1 MYTYDDLLKEDENRN
16 TSIGGDVVDAF
27 QAGMA
32 NSAAGVANFVGA
44 EGMADSFKDI
54 AESQYETMTPES
66 QLAMGKR
73 LINED
78 MSLGDGFTDP
88 RTWLL
93 NLSQLTGD
101 MATTIVPGGVLGKG
115 ASLAGRAMGA
125 VKAANSI
132 GKATSVGG
140 NVAMNIASAGG
151 QAGLGA
157 QQDILNMDFEDLEDS
172 PAFTEK
178 ALAFSEQGFD
188 DFEALS
194 KAREELAYEIN
205 DRITT
210 DPTMA
215 VINGTVG
222 TLGDR
227 AMVKLLGGSFGKT
240 IKGAIG
246 KGMVTEGSTE
256 ALQSGAQ
263 RYSSNTYSN
272 EEAGTELY
280 DPMQGVKSEALEG
293 GILGAVAGGA
303 GGGAGGSV
311 ASVRRHQFSKGIE
324 KAITPQMIE
333 QMRASGIDGKQLR
346 ATLHEKIS
354 NQALAR
360 GFEVEESTKLA
371 DQAVASVLGEGPSA
385 DAVAEAEMATE
396 EAQQHVRPEGA
407 ERRDQM
413 VDEARA
419 QRQEEQPI
427 PQQGEPNPRDFG
439 LTAEDAE
446 LLIDPPAELF
456 DSRGNFNKNA
466 PKELVQQYQL
476 ASGRRGA
483 EDYIQAVTDHRYSI
497 RKQYDEQAELAQ
509 VPGQDVEQH
518 PTQNNLFDQTT
529 EPLQQNP
536 ETLQQDRTDLAES
549 LRRGELGFVDEAAQQ
564 DARFREGLRHAMDIS
579 PAAVLQIAEL
589 TRTGQLNQNQ
599 AISALQRVINSVE
612 ITGKDTL
619 SQDGYE
625 QSLQDQAARE
635 RNQQRVL
642 SERGE
647 GGAYQPNVEE
657 SPEFQRQM
665 ERLKQGRA
673 EQQHTTGA
681 QGQSFNNGERDV
693 SPLATGIEN
702 QFEPDAAQIEFD
714 RWSDVQAGDQYIDER
729 YNDFGNE
736 FDINPEPSEKPQQPP
751 KRQPIAKEPTKTPQD
766 WVNEFRGQ
774 KAGVLQQPQEKGSQR
789 QQKKTTQRK
798 KAAIYNR
805 LGLDESEVKAAED
818 SIAEMQKF
826 GEVKNTPFAIA
837 LAARADSAQGI
848 PRSKQEL
855 RSYQGKGKG
864 LLNQDSQKR
873 INSRAIGVAVAD
885 HAGVFGTKESFEKI
899 WSDLTPEGRQN
910 IIDAVFPD
918 QNIAPR
924 DLTDHISVSDAK
936 DTYDTISEQNE
947 KIRKTMMVQEVQEN
961 EPKNP
966 TPEQKQ
972 KRNAERERFGHGE
985 GFTSRGDHKVRT
997 ITPQDDNG
1005 NDLKQYRFRIEKD
1018 TEDKAFRIFDMHGD
1032 VLETFW
1038 YGGRD
1043 NPAMKDAMQA
1053 MNRRVTKQAEFY
1065 RGFERI
1071 KIRETTDLET
1081 EERQA
1086 FNEVWD
1092 ELTTPERNN
1101 LVERGLMENSN
1112 KVKQSIIRS
1121 KGAALTKEQAA
1132 ALNSANQ
1139 SPSEQRKVF
1148 NARWNSSSVLQRT
1161 YWMEATGRAIS
1172 TSKQA
1177 DLIRLDGN
1185 YIPDE
1190 LAVLMSNLMP
1200 QSGDAVV
1207 ATVDQIESLGVER
1220 GRQLRLWKAAND
1232 SANDKGKKAANEQI
1246 KLIDKLLSGQG
1257 TKAELDSIFGTETEA
1272 PVQTD
1277 TRFTDEQLTARKA
1290 WADDAYMDRDDF
1302 DTEQA
1307 YQDAIDSELNESLAT
1322 NFDNAD
1328 VDNPQDVS
1336 IVQDKLAEFEQLGAT
1351 ISPENELEAARFRKA
1366 ETPPAKQAQPE
1377 QSTLGEAEQNQLN
1390 FINQELPYLQSQL
1403 EGADA
1408 FTTRRLQADIDMYQQ
1423 AGQMLTDGAPL
1434 SEVKE
1439 LLGQRETQEQ
1449 NATVEPIKTKRKNY
1463 GWDAVKLHDN
1473 YTAKELDEW
1482 VTEIQNDPDY
1492 QNPDGGIHLLNAKGR
1507 KIVDALTWAVTYHH
1521 QQDSKAEKAAQET
1534 DTNPTDAQK
1543 DAGNY
1548 KKGTFSMHGLNVAI
1562 ENPKGSERSGVNK
1575 QGKPWS
1581 VKMQNHYGY
1590 IKRTEGADGD
1600 AVDVFIG
1607 PNENS
1612 KMVYIIDQTD
1622 PETGQFDEHKV
1633 MLGFTRKDSARKAYM
1648 DNYEKGWSGLGGFS
1662 VVKIDDFKKWLK
1674 EGDLTKPYSS
1684 ELPTPPTPPKGTRK
1698 SAPKTQTAARGKDQ
1712 AQPKSL
1718 KDYVKNIL
1726 DLDGAELDHD
1736 GLIDMAKSFRDDH
1749 DAMIAEI
1756 ESMTMPNIKK
1766 MMGTYWAMTHSDYNK
1781 GQLVKAA
1788 YNSLMKNFLF
1798 SITDGMFVSTSGQSG
1813 VELGDYVV
1821 KQLEAVTPEKY
1832 AEVQLKRKEQRKAA
1846 EAEQKRKKEALENP
1860 QTMQDFIAYARKKGN
1875 GIHALTPDQLRQY
1888 DELVAKDRLEKA
1900 ERKRKEAAEVK
1911 AVDADVPYQLAET
1924 THTKSGEPRYVVQLT
1939 GERMGK
1945 EAFKELAGR
1954 ARQLGGNFV
1963 NAMQAK
1969 RWNTIDGFQF
1979 ANVEDRNNFAKLLD
1993 GEKVNREA
2001 RQERQLE
2008 AKQDS
2013 RVTKLREMASKME
2026 ADADAAIK
2034 QDRKTNTAK
2043 RAREAGYAMDNAYA
2057 LQHDARL
2064 LKAIADATDRGEVEI
2079 IGNLSQKIQLEEL
2092 QRVRGAIIWNMTEE
2106 AREKFGYR
2114 NERGNWKL
2122 KPETKLDDI
2131 LYWANYPTPEANRDR
2146 LLRVADSMQEVS
2158 GFKQAANKIR
2168 SNVKNVGDRDLVAMT
2183 GPAWD
2188 KTVDKIR
2195 EFARKNKS
2203 EYVAEGLA
2211 ELFKREDRLKR
2222 MGIDGPA
2229 QLRQALREISK
2240 VETTFKSD
2248 RPVETPITKLENE
2261 ITDIVRNN
2269 RNAFNDFFPTDND
2282 QLADSVV
2289 EQADI
2294 QPGMKVLEP
2303 NAGMGHLAD
2312 KIAAKGADLDVGEL
2326 AYKMQNLLT
2335 EKGHNVVADDFLN
2348 YNPGPIYDRVV
2359 MNPPFSNDADVKH
2372 VVHALSMVK
2381 PGGRLVA
2388 ITSSMAGDRNNSVN
2402 KNFREYLDSVG
2413 AVEDRNPEGSFKN
2426 SLNPTAVNTK
2436 TIVIDVP
2443 ENTSD
2448 LPVPEDIRF
2457 SQSNVIDAPVKGMK
2471 AEKVEQSAQKWLNDY
2486 DGLHGVNVQVVQSQS
2501 QLSDFVTTD
2510 PDATVKAVWLSQ
2522 DNRVV
2527 LVADNL
2533 TSPQDVRKAMRHEL
2547 IGHNGV
2553 FGNLNPEQIDALTT
2567 KVMNLRNAK
2576 SLKGIFSEVDRS
2588 YKDAPDYVKAEEVI
2602 SRLAEVETGKLR
2614 QIADRIM
2621 ASVMGA
2627 LRRSGFL
2634 SNDKMTLAEVR
2645 NMINGADKYLRRKD
2659 GTVSLPNVVRFSQT
2673 VDSVPTL
2680 KESYESILNG
2690 ERESLLQR
2698 ILHAPKQF
2706 LGKSKVRDAVKSSG
2720 YGLLTLRQLVEVA
2733 DKKVTKEFSSH
2744 IKGYLDEIN
2753 QMQADEG
2760 RMVQNVLDTFEGLDK
2775 WRRKNPE
2782 KADKAFELMH
2792 ELTLD
2797 NVDPFDDYKDLTPE
2811 LKEVARILEARL
2823 KNRSGEVQAKI
2834 TEELNEVRK
2843 QIKYEPK
2850 RKEKLKEAK
2859 AKLAQL
2865 PKESQDVVKQIRD
2878 HYIKQREDVSNALL
2892 DKAASL
2898 AMQGGKLG
2906 KAQAAKIRLDNEIA
2920 KKGFYVP
2927 LARFGQYYIDGINQ
2941 EGERVFTMYQTQ
2953 SEMESQF
2960 EKLKAAGYE
2969 VKRGKT
2975 VEDFAGLDS
2984 MSQSVVSELIT
2995 ATETTTM
3002 SEQARA
3008 EMQDRIYQMYLESM
3022 PSRSIRKQFIHR
3034 KGVSGFSKDALQA
3047 LADQGAKQAKQLA
3060 RLQHEDQMTE
3070 HLKSLHDNFKMMRE
3084 LPEGDE
3090 DRVAAARIMDEM
3102 NKRHEWVMH
3111 PKRAAWASNLTG
3123 FGFFWM
3129 IGASPASAMI
3139 NITQNVQ
3146 VALPVIGSKYGV
3158 IESGKVMAGLT
3169 SDFIKNFATAN
3180 KDQAVRRR
3188 NGILG
3193 STTLQGDELKAMQE
3207 AIAMGVI
3214 DTTQSHDLLGIA
3226 EAPTSDLTETKGK
3239 VLRGIGWMF
3248 HHAEVLNR
3256 EVTFMTA
3263 YRMAKQN
3270 GESHKN
3276 ATKYAIDATW
3286 DSHFDYGSLNRAR
3299 FMQGDVAAV
3308 ALQFKQ
3314 YSQNMSFYLIH
3325 NFLQAFAVKNPVTG
3339 TFYSSVSKN
3348 TTPQERA
3355 TARKQLMGTMAA
3367 TFMIGGLGAMP
3378 VATLAAIANLAYT
3391 MVGDDD
3397 EPWDAEVELKL
3408 VLREWFGKELAD
3420 GLYYGMGTMA
3430 GLPNVSSRVEVDPM
3444 SLWIRPSDRLD
3455 ASSAFSDITEQML
3468 GPTYS
3473 IAASAA
3479 RGFDYIFR
3487 EQKYAKGFE
3496 SFQPKWVR
3504 DVAKTARYASE
3515 GGNVSNNNGDV
3526 VVADLTPLEYAGQ
3539 LAGFTPSR
3547 QLIQNQDNRDIKNYE
3562 RETMDRRKRLLNA
3575 MWMCYRTNDR
3585 EGMKKLWKK
3594 VKSYN
3599 NSEWGRLRPINSEVV
3614 SQSIKTRQRYQS
3626 KAIHGIQVNNKYL
3639 PVINSTFAGFL

>member
-44 EGMADSFKDI
+44 EGISKSFKDI
-54 AESQYETMTPES
+54 ADSQYETMTPES
-66 QLAMGKR
+66 QLALGKR

-78 MSLGDGFTDP
+78 MTLGEGFTDP

-93 NLSQLTGD
+93 NLSQLAGD
-101 MATTIVPGGVLGKG
+101 MATTIVPGGVVGKG
-115 ASLAGRAMGA
+115 VSVAGRAMGA
-125 VKAANSI
+125 TKAAQTAGRYTSI
-132 GKATSVGG
+132 GG

-157 QQDILNMDFEDLEDS
+157 EQDILNMDFEDLEES

-178 ALAFSEQGFD
+178 AIAFSEQGFN

-227 AMVKLLGGSFGKT
+227 AMVKLLGGNFGKT

-246 KGMVTEGSTE
+246 KGMITEGSTE

-272 EEAGTELY
+272 EEAGAELY

-333 QMRASGIDGKQLR
+333 QMRASGIDGQQLR

-413 VDEARA
+413 VDEARS
-419 QRQEEQPI
+419 QRQEEQQAYANQQQTA
-427 PQQGEPNPRDFG
+427 QQGEPDPRDYG
-439 LTAEDAE
+439 LKPEDAE
-446 LLIDPPAELF
+446 LLIDPPVELF
-456 DSRGNFNKNA
+456 DSQGNFNKSA

-483 EDYIQAVTDHRYSI
+483 EEYIQAVTDHRYSI
-497 RKQYDEQAELAQ
+497 RKQYDEQTELAQ
-509 VPGQDVEQH
+509 VPNQDVDQQ
-518 PTQNNLFDQTT
+518 PMQSNLFD
-529 EPLQQNP
+529 QNP

-642 SERGE
+642 RERGE

-702 QFEPDAAQIEFD
+702 QFEPDAAQVEFD

-736 FDINPEPSEKPQQPP
+736 FDINPESEPANKPQQPP

-766 WVNEFRGQ
+766 WVSENRGERSG
-774 KAGVLQQPQEKGSQR
+774 ALDEPQEKGSAR
-789 QQKKTTQRK
+789 QQKKTAKRK
-798 KAAIYNR
+798 KEAIYDR
-805 LGLDESEVKAAED
+805 LSPTSEVEVTHD
-818 SIAEMQKF
+818 EPGVQSF
-826 GEVKNTPFAIA
+826 GEVSNKPFADALSGHEQTSNVKPPKQPTSEVKNT
-837 LAARADSAQGI
+837 
-848 PRSKQEL
+848 K
-855 RSYQGKGKG
+855 
-864 LLNQDSQKR
+864 
-873 INSRAIGVAVAD
+873 
-885 HAGVFGTKESFEKI
+885 
-899 WSDLTPEGRQN
+899 
-910 IIDAVFPD
+910 
-918 QNIAPR
+918 
-924 DLTDHISVSDAK
+924 
-936 DTYDTISEQNE
+936 
-947 KIRKTMMVQEVQEN
+947 
-961 EPKNP
+961 
-966 TPEQKQ
+966 
-972 KRNAERERFGHGE
+972 GE
-985 GFTSRGDHKVRT
+985 GDKTVRLAFGDNFTSRGNHSQRTVTPLDQNKQPMTNERFKV
-997 ITPQDDNG
+997 Q
-1005 NDLKQYRFRIEKD
+1005 KD
-1018 TEDKAFRIFDMHGD
+1018 TEKKAFLIYGKNGD
-1032 VLETFW
+1032 EKERVE
-1038 YGGRD
+1038 YGRGTGRTMKQ
-1043 NPAMKDAMQA
+1043 AMKDT
-1053 MNRRVTKQAEFY
+1053 NT
-1065 RGFERI
+1065 RI
-1071 KIRETTDLET
+1071 
-1081 EERQA
+1081 
-1086 FNEVWD
+1086 
-1092 ELTTPERNN
+1092 
-1101 LVERGLMENSN
+1101 
-1112 KVKQSIIRS
+1112 
-1121 KGAALTKEQAA
+1121 
-1132 ALNSANQ
+1132 
-1139 SPSEQRKVF
+1139 
-1148 NARWNSSSVLQRT
+1148 
-1161 YWMEATGRAIS
+1161 
-1172 TSKQA
+1172 
-1177 DLIRLDGN
+1177 
-1185 YIPDE
+1185 
-1190 LAVLMSNLMP
+1190 
-1200 QSGDAVV
+1200 
-1207 ATVDQIESLGVER
+1207 
-1220 GRQLRLWKAAND
+1220 
-1232 SANDKGKKAANEQI
+1232 
-1246 KLIDKLLSGQG
+1246 
-1257 TKAELDSIFGTETEA
+1257 
-1272 PVQTD
+1272 
-1277 TRFTDEQLTARKA
+1277 
-1290 WADDAYMDRDDF
+1290 DD
-1302 DTEQA
+1302 
-1307 YQDAIDSELNESLAT
+1307 IVSELN
-1322 NFDNAD
+1322 
-1328 VDNPQDVS
+1328 
-1336 IVQDKLAEFEQLGAT
+1336 
-1351 ISPENELEAARFRKA
+1351 R
-1366 ETPPAKQAQPE
+1366 
-1377 QSTLGEAEQNQLN
+1377 
-1390 FINQELPYLQSQL
+1390 
-1403 EGADA
+1403 
-1408 FTTRRLQADIDMYQQ
+1408 
-1423 AGQMLTDGAPL
+1423 
-1434 SEVKE
+1434 
-1439 LLGQRETQEQ
+1439 
-1449 NATVEPIKTKRKNY
+1449 
-1463 GWDAVKLHDN
+1463 
-1473 YTAKELDEW
+1473 
-1482 VTEIQNDPDY
+1482 
-1492 QNPDGGIHLLNAKGR
+1492 
-1507 KIVDALTWAVTYHH
+1507 H
-1521 QQDSKAEKAAQET
+1521 QKDSKAEKAAQET

-1548 KKGTFSMHGLNVAI
+1548 KKGTFSLHGLNVAI

-1575 QGKPWS
+1575 EGKPWS

-1612 KMVYIIDQTD
+1612 KMVYIIDQVD

-1648 DNYEKGWSGLGGFS
+1648 DNYEKGWSGLGEFS

-1684 ELPTPPTPPKGTRK
+1684 ELPAPPTPPKGTRK
-1698 SAPKTQTAARGKDQ
+1698 SAPKTQTAARGKEE
-1712 AQPKSL
+1712 AKPKTL
-1718 KDYVKNIL
+1718 QDYVKNIL
-1726 DLDGAELDHD
+1726 DLDGAELDRD
-1736 GLIDMAKSFRDDH
+1736 GLIDLAKSFRDNH
-1749 DAMIAEI
+1749 EKMIAEI

-1766 MMGTYWAMTHSDYNK
+1766 MMGTYWAMTHSDYK
-1781 GQLVKAA
+1781 KSQLVKAA

-1832 AEVQLKRKEQRKAA
+1832 AEVQHKRQEQRKAA
-1846 EAEQKRKKEALENP
+1846 EVEQKRKKEALEDP

-1979 ANVEDRNNFAKLLD
+1979 TNVEDRNNFAKLLD

-2013 RVTKLREMASKME
+2013 RVTKLRDMASKME
-2026 ADADAAIK
+2026 ADADAAIN

-2289 EQADI
+2289 ELADI

-2326 AYKMQNLLT
+2326 AYKMQSLLS

-2381 PGGRLVA
+2381 PGGRVVA
-2388 ITSSMAGDRNNSVN
+2388 ITSAMAGDRNNSVN

-2413 AVEDRNPEGSFKN
+2413 AVEDSNPEGSFKN

-2443 ENTSD
+2443 ENAAD

-2486 DGLHGVNVQVVQSQS
+2486 DGLHGVNVQVVQSQG

-2553 FGNLNPEQIDALTT
+2553 FGNLTPEQIDALTN
-2567 KVMNLRNAK
+2567 KVMNLRNNK
-2576 SLKGIFSEVDRS
+2576 SLKEIFSEVDRS
-2588 YKDAPDYVKAEEVI
+2588 YKEAPDYVKAEEVI

-2634 SNDKMTLAEVR
+2634 STDKITLAEVR
-2645 NMINGADKYLRRKD
+2645 DMINGADKYLRRND
-2659 GTVSLPNVVRFSQT
+2659 GSVSQPNVVRFSQT
-2673 VDSVPTL
+2673 VDRVPTL
-2680 KESYESILNG
+2680 RESYEGILNG
-2690 ERESLLQR
+2690 ERESLLQK
-2698 ILHAPKQF
+2698 ILRAPKQV
-2706 LGKSKVRDAVKSSG
+2706 LGKSKVRDAIKSGS

-2744 IKGYLDEIN
+2744 IKSYLDEIN

-2782 KADKAFELMH
+2782 KADQAFEMMH
-2792 ELTLD
+2792 DLTLD

-2811 LKEVARILEARL
+2811 LKEVERILEARL

-2834 TEELNEVRK
+2834 NEELKDVRQ

-2850 RKEKLKEAK
+2850 RKKNLEAAKSKL
-2859 AKLAQL
+2859 AKL
-2865 PKESQDVVKQIRD
+2865 PKDSQDVIKQIRD
-2878 HYIKQREDVSNALL
+2878 HYIKQREDVSNALM

-2941 EGERVFTMYQTQ
+2941 EGERVFTMYQTE

-2969 VKRGKT
+2969 VKRGKSI
-2975 VEDFAGLDS
+2975 EDFVGLNEL
-2984 MSQSVVSELIT
+2984 SQSVLTELIT

-3002 SEQARA
+3002 SEKARA

-3060 RLQHEDQMTE
+3060 RLQHEDQMTD
-3070 HLKSLHDNFKMMRE
+3070 HLKSLHDNFKMMRD

-3180 KDQAVRRR
+3180 KDQTVRRR

-3193 STTLQGDELKAMQE
+3193 STILQGDELKAMQE

-3270 GESHKN
+3270 GENHQN

-3299 FMQGDVAAV
+3299 FMQSNVAAV

-3408 VLREWFGKELAD
+3408 ILREWFGKDLAD

-3430 GLPNVSSRVEVDPM
+3430 GLPNISSRVEVDPM

-3455 ASSAFSDITEQML
+3455 SSGALADFTEQML

-3585 EGMKKLWKK
+3585 VGMKKLWGK
-3594 VKSYN
+3594 VKEYN
-3599 NSEWGRLRPINSEVV
+3599 NSEWGRLRPIDSDVV
-3614 SQSIKTRQRYQS
+3614 KQSIKTRQRYQT
-3626 KAIHGIQVNNKYL
+3626 KATNGIQINDKYL
-3639 PVINSTFAGFL
+3639 PVIESKFAGFL

>member
-44 EGMADSFKDI
+44 KGISKSFKDI
-54 AESQYETMTPES
+54 ADSQYETMTPES
-66 QLAMGKR
+66 QLALGKR

-78 MSLGDGFTDP
+78 MTLGEGFTDP

-93 NLSQLTGD
+93 NLSQLAGD
-101 MATTIVPGGVLGKG
+101 MATTIVPGGVVGKG
-115 ASLAGRAMGA
+115 VSVAGRAMGA
-125 VKAANSI
+125 TKAAQTAGRYTSI
-132 GKATSVGG
+132 GG

-157 QQDILNMDFEDLEDS
+157 EQDILNMDFEDLEES

-178 ALAFSEQGFD
+178 AIAFSEQGFN

-227 AMVKLLGGSFGKT
+227 AMVKLLGGNFGKT

-246 KGMVTEGSTE
+246 KGMITEGTTE

-333 QMRASGIDGKQLR
+333 QMRASGIDGQQLR

-736 FDINPEPSEKPQQPP
+736 FDINPEPEPTNQPQQPP

-766 WVNEFRGQ
+766 WVNENRGERS
-774 KAGVLQQPQEKGSQR
+774 GVLDEPQEKGSAR
-789 QQKKTTQRK
+789 QQKKTAKRK
-798 KAAIYNR
+798 KEAIHDR
-805 LGLDESEVKAAED
+805 LNPKNEVEETHDEPGVQS
-818 SIAEMQKF
+818 F
-826 GEVKNTPFAIA
+826 GEVSNKPFADA
-837 LAARADSAQGI
+837 LSGHEQSSNVEL
-848 PRSKQEL
+848 PKQPASEVENT
-855 RSYQGKGKG
+855 KGKDDKSVR
-864 LLNQDSQKR
+864 L
-873 INSRAIGVAVAD
+873 A
-885 HAGVFGTKESFEKI
+885 FG
-899 WSDLTPEGRQN
+899 DN
-910 IIDAVFPD
+910 
-918 QNIAPR
+918 
-924 DLTDHISVSDAK
+924 
-936 DTYDTISEQNE
+936 
-947 KIRKTMMVQEVQEN
+947 
-961 EPKNP
+961 
-966 TPEQKQ
+966 
-972 KRNAERERFGHGE
+972 
-985 GFTSRGDHKVRT
+985 FTSRGNHSQRTVTPLDQNKQPMTNERFKVR
-997 ITPQDDNG
+997 
-1005 NDLKQYRFRIEKD
+1005 KD
-1018 TEDKAFRIFDMHGD
+1018 TEKKAFLIYDKNGDEKERI
-1032 VLETFW
+1032 E
-1038 YGGRD
+1038 YGRGTGRTMKQ
-1043 NPAMKDAMQA
+1043 AMKDTNTRIEEIVSELQLPSAASDHSDMA
-1053 MNRRVTKQAEFY
+1053 NDTKKSNSGQSA
-1065 RGFERI
+1065 
-1071 KIRETTDLET
+1071 
-1081 EERQA
+1081 A
-1086 FNEVWD
+1086 
-1092 ELTTPERNN
+1092 
-1101 LVERGLMENSN
+1101 VER
-1112 KVKQSIIRS
+1112 
-1121 KGAALTKEQAA
+1121 TK
-1132 ALNSANQ
+1132 S
-1139 SPSEQRKVF
+1139 
-1148 NARWNSSSVLQRT
+1148 
-1161 YWMEATGRAIS
+1161 
-1172 TSKQA
+1172 
-1177 DLIRLDGN
+1177 
-1185 YIPDE
+1185 
-1190 LAVLMSNLMP
+1190 
-1200 QSGDAVV
+1200 
-1207 ATVDQIESLGVER
+1207 
-1220 GRQLRLWKAAND
+1220 
-1232 SANDKGKKAANEQI
+1232 
-1246 KLIDKLLSGQG
+1246 
-1257 TKAELDSIFGTETEA
+1257 
-1272 PVQTD
+1272 
-1277 TRFTDEQLTARKA
+1277 
-1290 WADDAYMDRDDF
+1290 
-1302 DTEQA
+1302 
-1307 YQDAIDSELNESLAT
+1307 
-1322 NFDNAD
+1322 
-1328 VDNPQDVS
+1328 
-1336 IVQDKLAEFEQLGAT
+1336 
-1351 ISPENELEAARFRKA
+1351 
-1366 ETPPAKQAQPE
+1366 
-1377 QSTLGEAEQNQLN
+1377 
-1390 FINQELPYLQSQL
+1390 
-1403 EGADA
+1403 
-1408 FTTRRLQADIDMYQQ
+1408 
-1423 AGQMLTDGAPL
+1423 
-1434 SEVKE
+1434 
-1439 LLGQRETQEQ
+1439 
-1449 NATVEPIKTKRKNY
+1449 KRKNY

-1548 KKGTFSMHGLNVAI
+1548 KKGTFSLHGLNVAI

-1575 QGKPWS
+1575 EGKPWS

-1612 KMVYIIDQTD
+1612 KMVYIIDQVD

-1648 DNYEKGWSGLGGFS
+1648 DNYEKGWSGLGEFS

-1698 SAPKTQTAARGKDQ
+1698 SAPKTQTAARGKEE
-1712 AQPKSL
+1712 AKPKTL
-1718 KDYVKNIL
+1718 QDYVKNIL
-1726 DLDGAELDHD
+1726 DLDGAELDRD
-1736 GLIDMAKSFRDDH
+1736 GLIDLAKSFRDDH
-1749 DAMIAEI
+1749 EKMIAEI

-1766 MMGTYWAMTHSDYNK
+1766 MMGTYWAMTHSDYK
-1781 GQLVKAA
+1781 KSQLVKAA

-1832 AEVQLKRKEQRKAA
+1832 AEVQQKRKDQRKAA

-1924 THTKSGEPRYVVQLT
+1924 IHTKSGEPRYVVQLT

-1969 RWNTIDGFQF
+1969 RWSTIDGFQF

-2026 ADADAAIK
+2026 ADADAAIN

-2043 RAREAGYAMDNAYA
+2043 RVREAGYAMDNAYA

-2092 QRVRGAIIWNMTEE
+2092 QRVRGAIIWNMAEE

-2158 GFKQAANKIR
+2158 GFKQVANKIR

-2203 EYVAEGLA
+2203 EYVAEGLV
-2211 ELFKREDRLKR
+2211 EMFKREDRLKR

-2282 QLADSVV
+2282 QLADSVI

-2326 AYKMQNLLT
+2326 AYKMQSLLS

-2381 PGGRLVA
+2381 PGGRVVA

-2413 AVEDRNPEGSFKN
+2413 AVEDSNPEGSFKN

-2443 ENTSD
+2443 ENAAD

-2510 PDATVKAVWLSQ
+2510 PDAAVKAVWLSQ

-2553 FGNLNPEQIDALTT
+2553 FGNLNPEQIDALTN
-2567 KVMNLRNAK
+2567 KVMNLRNNK
-2576 SLKGIFSEVDRS
+2576 SLKEIFSEVDRS
-2588 YKDAPDYVKAEEVI
+2588 YKEAPDYVKAEEVI

-2634 SNDKMTLAEVR
+2634 STDKITLAEVR
-2645 NMINGADKYLRRKD
+2645 DMINGADKYLRRND
-2659 GTVSLPNVVRFSQT
+2659 GSVSQPNVVRFSQT
-2673 VDSVPTL
+2673 VDRAPTL
-2680 KESYESILNG
+2680 RESYEGILNG
-2690 ERESLLQR
+2690 ERESLLQK
-2698 ILHAPKQF
+2698 ILRAPKQV
-2706 LGKSKVRDAVKSSG
+2706 LGKSKVRDAIKSGS

-2744 IKGYLDEIN
+2744 IKSYLDEIN

-2782 KADKAFELMH
+2782 KADQAFEMMH
-2792 ELTLD
+2792 DLTLD

-2811 LKEVARILEARL
+2811 LKEVERILEARL

-2834 TEELNEVRK
+2834 NEELKDVRQ

-2850 RKEKLKEAK
+2850 RKKNLEAAKSKL
-2859 AKLAQL
+2859 AKL
-2865 PKESQDVVKQIRD
+2865 PKDSQDVIKKIRD

-2892 DKAASL
+2892 DKAATL

-2906 KAQAAKIRLDNEIA
+2906 KAQATKIRLDNEIA
-2920 KKGFYVP
+2920 RKGFYVP
-2927 LARFGQYYIDGINQ
+2927 LSRFGDYYIDGVNQ
-2941 EGERVFTMYQTQ
+2941 DGERVFTMYQTQ
-2953 SEMESQF
+2953 SEMENQF
-2960 EKLKAAGYE
+2960 EKLKAAGFE

-2975 VEDFAGLDS
+2975 VDDFAGLDS
-2984 MSQSVVSELIT
+2984 MSQSVLSELIT

-3002 SEQARA
+3002 SEQARS

-3022 PSRSIRKQFIHR
+3022 PTRSIRKQFIHR
-3034 KGVSGFSKDALQA
+3034 KGVAGFSKDALQA
-3047 LADQGAKQAKQLA
+3047 LADQGSKQAKQLA
-3060 RLQHEDQMTE
+3060 RLQHEDQMTD

-3129 IGASPASAMI
+3129 IGASPASALI

-3158 IESGKVMAGLT
+3158 IESSKVMSGLT
-3169 SDFIKNFATAN
+3169 SEFIKNFVTAN
-3180 KDQAVRRR
+3180 KDQSVRRR

-3193 STTLQGDELKAMQE
+3193 STVLKGDELKAMQE

-3270 GESHKN
+3270 GENHQS

-3339 TFYSSVSKN
+3339 TFYSTVSKN

-3367 TFMIGGLGAMP
+3367 TFLIGGMGAMP

-3391 MVGDDD
+3391 MVGDEN

-3420 GLYYGMGTMA
+3420 GFYYGMGTMA
-3430 GLPNVSSRVEVDPM
+3430 GLPNISNRIEIDPI

-3455 ASSAFSDITEQML
+3455 ASGAFSDITEQML

-3473 IAASAA
+3473 IASSAA

-3487 EQKYAKGFE
+3487 EQKYAKGLE

-3515 GGNVSNNNGDV
+3515 GGNIANNKGDI
-3526 VVADLTPLEYAGQ
+3526 VVADLTPIEYATQ
-3539 LAGFTPSR
+3539 LIGFTPSR

-3562 RETMDRRKRLLNA
+3562 RESMDQRKRLLNA
-3575 MWMCYRTNDR
+3575 MWMSYRSNDHK
-3585 EGMKKLWKK
+3585 GMKKLWGK
-3594 VKSYN
+3594 VKEYN
-3599 NSEWGRLRPINSEVV
+3599 NSEWGRLRPIDSDVV
-3614 SQSIKTRQRYQS
+3614 KQSIKTRQRYQT
-3626 KAIHGIQVNNKYL
+3626 KATNGIQINDKYL
-3639 PVINSTFAGFL
+3639 PVIESKFAGFL